1 MANPW
6 DNDKGFQEWLN
17 KQPKQAP
24 KVTPTTPV
32 YENPQAKKIYTFSKS
47 TLEEGWRGNYLKNL
61 SKKQYGSS
69 YDDKFSNWVKE
80 KGGSDDDAEGFRYW
94 MNKRQAGLKQ
104 TESIQKREESE
115 DFLRQWRL
123 HQQPVTET
131 KVDSVSSGEKEPI
144 KKDKPAKKDK
154 PKKETSGMIKAARK
168 ATLEF
173 FNPFDD
179 VSGKEAVEKFLNKK
193 QSDTF
198 KGFSRGANRAV
209 DSASF
214 GLMSNLDKKVNDREP
229 YYNSERKFGEGG
241 GTDMLTSGIGYL
253 VPGVGAYK
261 ALNAT
266 KAGQALTQLGTKGLS
281 KRLLSEGAK
290 GAITGAATAGA
301 EVGVREALNPKDQNW
316 KDNAAWLGFG
326 TVTGAIADPLMYG
339 GGKLLGKGAEKVAG
353 KAMEKL
359 VPSSQQTADVL
370 SSVMGKGERLKPKE
384 FTMPNGEKV
393 HIKNR
398 VTDALKNTEAKL
410 NEIQPKVDAQNKEL
424 QEAIQQQY
432 GYLKNSMTK
441 GVDTGTTGNGM
452 TGNFKEVDGR
462 YTISKNE
469 KWYQDFYAANKRK
482 PTEKELW
489 DIAERQVKEGFQD
502 EAVGEIPAWKPK
514 EVQEI
519 DSQIEEMNNLLR
531 DQPEQEEAL
540 RPILEALE
548 EDRQAV
554 IKSIEE
560 TQAGASELQKQ
571 KATLQRTLNGED
583 IQPMRVGESLPDDV
597 QAMKSD
603 TIPLREPTGD
613 KQFKDMGFWER
624 AVNKV
629 KKAMG
634 SEKVYEQPITRREIL
649 SNMRK
654 NLGVTIRTGR
664 LNADESVKGY
674 FKVNPEVIRS
684 RQHGDIQVISHEIGH
699 SLDKQFKLANEAF
712 DNELMALGANTSG
725 KDYTP
730 EQVRKEG
737 LAEFIRLFL
746 TDSDKAI
753 QQAPLF
759 SKHFDEVLPK
769 RAKNSLLKT
778 QADIDRWI
786 EQGPELRL
794 RGKIDRTGKEQVTLS
809 EKVDKVYSQFVDK
822 FDQLGKI
829 EKAIT
834 GKINDATQS
843 LYKKARN
850 SVGAPKKAEMILQ
863 DFKKILKPIENYG
876 YNMKD
881 VGDYATAVHALELE
895 TMGEKVAIQAGD
907 DLSML
912 AQNAKELDTDSLL
925 KAIDDFQH
933 EYGVQLDEAQVT
945 SIAKGEELELNED
958 QLFLIAETNR
968 VESGMTLDEINKT
981 IAKYDAP
988 EMKGIQQEIVGY
1000 NNRLLDM
1007 LVEGQILTKE
1017 AVESM
1022 RQKYPNYVPFFRFF
1036 DEDISMGLSG
1046 GKGFVNVANPVKR
1059 LKGSTRDVID
1069 PLESMVKNTFAVV
1082 NAVEKNKVGLELSR
1096 LADIEGAG
1104 QFIERLEGQ
1113 NPIQGDAIVTVT
1125 EKGQKVKYQLNK
1137 DLYDAIKQ
1145 LDEDTTN
1152 KVIQFLSYPTSM
1164 LRAGATLTPEF
1175 MLRNPI
1181 RDQFQAFVVSNYGY
1195 NPIIDLPL
1203 GAWEVFKGKTG
1214 FKKSNVYKKWVMNG
1228 GGYGNYLSQ
1237 DRNYLRETLHTLKKE
1252 GKWYQKG
1259 YRTITNPKEL
1269 GKVTLRILQ
1278 ALSEFSEEATKVG
1291 EFRKAKKKGATEA
1304 EAAFQSRDLMD
1315 FGRVGSDMRQWNR
1328 AVAFLN
1334 ANIQG
1339 KDKIARAFKSNPV
1352 RTTTK
1357 ALVGVT
1363 VPALGALLSME
1374 FLANDK
1380 QKETYENAPKWM
1392 KDTFFLLPIPGTD
1405 ELARIP
1411 KPFDLAPVF
1420 ANPVEH
1426 IWDYVKNNDPDAW
1439 DDFLQRQ
1446 AMEILKIPHM
1456 LTGLTPIIENVTNYS
1471 FFTGGTIVPRRD
1483 QDLLPQD
1490 QYGVTTSLTART
1502 VGNLTKTS
1510 PYKVDNMI
1518 RGYGAGLGKYA
1529 TAGLDKILEKAG
1541 AGELPPQE
1549 AKKWSE
1555 LPVVNAFTVDSTGGG
1570 QVMNDFY
1577 DTLDKLKKEN
1587 NSAKRNEVEY
1597 ERSEEYKYLNK
1608 TSSEISKLRNE
1619 YRQIQGSYDLS
1630 PKEKRIQ
1637 LDELDSQMNRLAREA
1652 LISVGEK
1659 NE

>member
-1 MANPW
+1 MLRINKNIPAKKTGYEAWKEQKSQPKTESKAPVRKLQFENPHYIGKSDTNKTYQW
-6 DNDKGFQEWLN
+6 ETDTLKPLSVKKYGRSYNDKFEAWAKEQGIQDHEMSEFRTWIDSKEDGQTVKGKGTDSIIKNMEKRTQEN
-17 KQPKQAP
+17 VGK
-24 KVTPTTPV
+24 
-32 YENPQAKKIYTFSKS
+32 
-47 TLEEGWRGNYLKNL
+47 
-61 SKKQYGSS
+61 
-69 YDDKFSNWVKE
+69 VKE
-80 KGGSDDDAEGFRYW
+80 
-94 MNKRQAGLKQ
+94 
-104 TESIQKREESE
+104 
-115 DFLRQWRL
+115 RL
-123 HQQPVTET
+123 QNP
-131 KVDSVSSGEKEPI
+131 PLA
-144 KKDKPAKKDK
+144 KDKPEKKQK
-154 PKKETSGMIKAARK
+154 PKKESGNMLKAAGK
-168 ATLEF
+168 AALEF
-173 FNPFDD
+173 FNPLDD
-179 VSGKEAVEKFLNKK
+179 VSGEEAVNKFLNTK
-193 QSDTF
+193 QSKGF
-198 KGFSRGANRAV
+198 KGLSRGANRAV

-214 GLMSNLDKKVNDREP
+214 GLMSNLDKKVNDRTP
-229 YYNSERKFGEGG
+229 YYNSERAFGEGG
-241 GTDMLTSGIGYL
+241 GTDMLTSGLGYL

-266 KAGQALTQLGTKGLS
+266 KAGTALTQLGTKGLG

-316 KDNAAWLGFG
+316 KDNAKWLGFG
-326 TVTGAIADPLMYG
+326 TVTGAVADPLMYG
-339 GGKLLGKGAEKVAG
+339 GGKLIGKGAEKLAG
-353 KAMEKL
+353 KAMQKL
-359 VPSSQQTADVL
+359 VPSNQEVANTISTVI
-370 SSVMGKGERLKPKE
+370 GKGERLKPRE
-384 FTMPNGEKV
+384 YTMPNGEKV

-398 VTDALKNTEAKL
+398 VTDALKNTETKL
-410 NEIQPKVDAQNKEL
+410 NEVQPKVNAQNQEL
-424 QEAIQQQY
+424 QEAVQQQY
-432 GYLKNSMTK
+432 DYLKNSMSK

-469 KWYQDFYAANKRK
+469 KWYQDFFSQNGRK
-482 PTEKELW
+482 PNEKELW
-489 DIAERQVKEGFQD
+489 EIAERQVKEGFQD
-502 EAVGEIPAWKPK
+502 EAVGDIPAWNPK

-519 DSQIEEMNNLLR
+519 DSQIDELTTMLR
-531 DQPEQEEAL
+531 EQPEQEEVI
-540 RPILEALE
+540 RPLLDALE
-548 EDRQAV
+548 DDRQAV
-554 IKSIEE
+554 LKSLEE

-571 KATLQRTLNGED
+571 KANLQRTLNGED
-583 IQPMRVGESLPDDV
+583 IQPMRVGESLPGDV
-597 QAMKSD
+597 QAMKAD
-603 TIPLREPTGD
+603 TIPLREPSRT
-613 KQFKDMGFWER
+613 KQFKDMGFWEQ

-629 KKAMG
+629 KKAFG
-634 SEKVYEQPITRREIL
+634 SENVYEQPIARQEIL
-649 SNMRK
+649 DNMRK

-674 FKVNPEVIRS
+674 FKVKPEVIRS

-699 SLDKQFKLANEAF
+699 SLDKQFNLSSGAF
-712 DNELMALGANTSG
+712 DNELLTLGANTSG

-730 EQVRKEG
+730 EQVRNEG

-746 TDSDKAI
+746 TDPDKAI

-769 RAKNSLLKT
+769 KTKNSLLRT
-778 QADIDRWI
+778 QEDIDRWI
-786 EQGPELRL
+786 EQGPALRS
-794 RGKIDRTGKEQVTLS
+794 RGKINFTGKEPETAS
-809 EKVDKVYSQFVDK
+809 EKIDKVYSQFIDK
-822 FDQLGKI
+822 FDRLKKV
-829 EKAIT
+829 EKQIT
-834 GKINDATQS
+834 GKLNDAAHS
-843 LYKKARN
+843 LYKKARL
-850 SVGAPKKAEMILQ
+850 SVGAPKKAELILNE
-863 DFKKILKPIENYG
+863 KLKPIFKGIENEG
-876 YNMKD
+876 ISMKD
-881 VGDYATAVHALELE
+881 ISQYAKDVHAQELE
-895 TMGEKVAIQAGD
+895 TMGEKVALQAGEELNL
-907 DLSML
+907 LS
-912 AQNAKELDTDSLL
+912 QSAKELDTDSLL
-925 KAIDDFQH
+925 KAIDDFQTQY
-933 EYGVQLDEAQVT
+933 EVELDEGQVT
-945 SIAKGEELELNED
+945 LLAKGEELELNED
-958 QLFLIAETNR
+958 QLFQIAEANR
-968 VESGMTLDEINKT
+968 IESGVTKEEMEAT
-981 IAKYDAP
+981 IRELGTPKMQ
-988 EMKGIQQEIVGY
+988 EIQQKLVAY
-1000 NNRLLDM
+1000 NNDLLDM

-1017 AVESM
+1017 AVEAM

-1036 DEDISMGLSG
+1036 EEDISMGLSG
-1046 GKGFVNVANPVKR
+1046 NKGFVNVANPVKR

-1104 QFIERLEGQ
+1104 QFIERLEGK

-1125 EKGQKVKYQLNK
+1125 EKGQKVQYQLDK

-1145 LDEDTTN
+1145 LDEDRAN

-1203 GAWEVFKGKTG
+1203 GAWEVFKGKA
-1214 FKKSNVYKKWVMNG
+1214 FKKHAIYKKWVMNG

-1291 EFRKAKKKGATEA
+1291 EFRKALKKGATEA

-1352 RTTTK
+1352 RTTTR
-1357 ALVGVT
+1357 AVVGVT
-1363 VPALGALLSME
+1363 IPAMGALLSME
-1374 FLANDK
+1374 YLANDK
-1380 QKETYENAPKWM
+1380 QKETYENTPKWM

-1405 ELARIP
+1405 ELARVP

-1420 ANPVEH
+1420 ANPVEQ
-1426 IWDYVKNNDPDAW
+1426 IWDYVKTNDPDAW
-1439 DDFLQRQ
+1439 DDFLSRQ
-1446 AMEILKIPHM
+1446 AMELLKIPHM
-1456 LTGLTPIIENVTNYS
+1456 LTGLTPIIESVTNYS

-1490 QYGVTTSLTART
+1490 QYGVSTSLTART

-1577 DTLDKLKKEN
+1577 DTLDRLRKEN
-1587 NSAKRNEVEY
+1587 NSAKRNEAEY

-1608 TSSEISKLRNE
+1608 ASSEISKLRNE

-1630 PKEKRIQ
+1630 PKEKRNQ
-1637 LDELDSQMNRLAREA
+1637 LDELDSQMNQLAREA
-1652 LISVGEK
+1652 LVQIGEK
-1659 NE
+1659 TK